1 MPEETGDRNYKGG
14 DGMDEHRILYLC
26 DGAVPT
32 CSKTHCYRNGGTCFK
47 TSDIE
52 HAVNFK
58 KWGSGSYSEISQL
71 ERAEAREGPNKEAL
85 VPDDLIDLP

>member
-1 MPEETGDRNYKGG
+1 
-14 DGMDEHRILYLC
+14 MDEPRILYLC

-47 TSDIE
+47 TSDVE

-58 KWGSGSYSEISQL
+58 KWWTGNYSEISQL
-71 ERAEAREGPNKEAL
+71 EKAEAREGPNKEAL
-85 VPDDLIDLP
+85 VPDDLNDLP